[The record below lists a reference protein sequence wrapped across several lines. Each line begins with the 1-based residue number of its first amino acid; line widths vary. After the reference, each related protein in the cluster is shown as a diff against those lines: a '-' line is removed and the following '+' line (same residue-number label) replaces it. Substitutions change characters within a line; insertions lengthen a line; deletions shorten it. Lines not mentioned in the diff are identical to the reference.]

1 MKGTSAAF
9 EMQVQYLKAMYEE
22 KIPFNKIL
30 GFKVESL
37 QGSNVVAIENGL
49 RRRIKRPSSI
59 EIEEQPAVIIA

>member
-37 QGSNVVAIENGL
+37 QGGKVVVRFAMRAELIGN
-49 RRRIKRPSSI
+49 
-59 EIEEQPAVIIA
+59 

>member
-30 GFKVESL
+30 GSK
-37 QGSNVVAIENGL
+37 SNPSRAAKSPCTLRCAPISSAI
-49 RRRIKRPSSI
+49 IFWKRCT
-59 EIEEQPAVIIA
+59 AG